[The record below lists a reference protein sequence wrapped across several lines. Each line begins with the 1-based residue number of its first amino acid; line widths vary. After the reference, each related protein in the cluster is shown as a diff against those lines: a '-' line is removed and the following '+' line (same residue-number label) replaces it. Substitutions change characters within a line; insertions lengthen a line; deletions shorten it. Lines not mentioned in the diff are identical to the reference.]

1 MARPEQVL
9 HKAVAGF
16 LRVALRPPTL
26 WTTFPSG
33 GGGLIRGAQL
43 KALGL
48 ARGWPD
54 LLIMHPAKD
63 GGGPIVIGLELK
75 AKAGRVSP
83 DQKLV
88 MQGFADCRAW
98 YVLARSVDEVE
109 SGLCY
114 IGVPLHASVQGSPYG
129 ERSAA

>member
-1 MARPEQVL
+1 MARSRPEQAL
-9 HKAVAGF
+9 HMSVARL
-16 LRVALRPPTL
+16 LRLGLKPPTI

-63 GGGPIVIGLELK
+63 GGGPIVIGIELK
-75 AKAGRVSP
+75 AKGGRVSP
-83 DQKLV
+83 DQRRV
-88 MQGFADCRAW
+88 MEGFAGCRAW
-98 YVLARSVDEVE
+98 YVLARAPDEVE
-109 SGLCY
+109 GALRY
-114 IGVPLHASVQGSPYG
+114 VGIPFYATVGA
-129 ERSAA
+129 